1 MSGFKLFKP
10 ADPSQASRV
19 SSPSPN
25 GEGVAAHAN
34 GTAQRANGAVAADAV
49 NGSASATATPAA
61 ARNQNPELHGQRDR
75 LLQRFTVLQ
84 MDLGGAFYEMAIR
97 DHVRLDV
104 LTRRAAELQ
113 RVDAELA
120 QVERMIEL
128 ERTGVLGRCPTC
140 EAPYGPGV
148 QFCSQCGGAL
158 LSSEVGV

>member
-1 MSGFKLFKP
+1 MSGFRLLKP
-10 ADPSQASRV
+10 ADEPQPSRASA
-19 SSPSPN
+19 SQ
-25 GEGVAAHAN
+25 N
-34 GTAQRANGAVAADAV
+34 GT
-49 NGSASATATPAA
+49 SATAASNGAGAVGTPAA
-61 ARNQNPELHGQRDR
+61 ARNQNPELRAQRDR

-104 LTRRAAELQ
+104 LTRKAAELQ

-128 ERTGVLGRCPTC
+128 ERTGVLGLCPNC

-148 QFCSQCGGAL
+148 QFCSQCGGSL
-158 LSSEVGV
+158 QRTEVSA